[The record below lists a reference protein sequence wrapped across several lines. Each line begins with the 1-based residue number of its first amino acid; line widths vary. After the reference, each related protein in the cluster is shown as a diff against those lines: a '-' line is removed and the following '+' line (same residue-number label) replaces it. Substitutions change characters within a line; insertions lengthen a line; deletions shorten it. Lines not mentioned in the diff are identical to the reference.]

1 MSHRSGGGGR
11 YNSRYDGGEYSAY
24 GSTARTSSSGG
35 SRDFR
40 AVAPPAA
47 PGSNR
52 GYARQTQITH
62 TAALIPTYDQLI
74 KKPRTEEDYWNED
87 DEEPTTAKGNDE
99 SQSRHDDDNSDSE
112 EDPLDAFM
120 AGLSEEMKESEKES
134 KNKKKADGTDK
145 DKASKGIRDDIEVED
160 DEESYYRCVKENQLM
175 GTTGDDDDF
184 EIEYDEDGNP
194 IVPQRSKLIKPLPNT
209 DHSLIEYKMF
219 EKNFYN
225 EHPDISSLTHDEA
238 MKLRQKLGIRVLG
251 AMACNPVAS
260 FAHMNLD
267 GGLMKAIRKAQYEQ
281 PTPIQAQAIP
291 LALSG
296 RDIIG
301 IAKTGSGKTLAFLL
315 PLLVHLM
322 DQDELKEGDG
332 PIGLILAPTRELAMQ
347 IYIEAKKFAK
357 VYNVNVACC
366 FGGVSKWEQTKA
378 LSEGAELVVATPG
391 RMIDMIEKKGTNL
404 QRVTFLV
411 LDEADRMFDMGFE
424 PQVRSICNCVRPD
437 RQCLMFSATFK
448 KKIERLARDVL
459 TDPVKIIQGDIGEA
473 TEDVT
478 QIIIFIKSKEQKDI
492 DNEKFLW
499 LAENVVNLC
508 SQGSVLV
515 FVTKKA
521 NCEIVAEKLRQ
532 KDHNLGMLHGDIDQ
546 TERTKLIAAF
556 KRREFPILVA
566 SDVCARGLDISHI
579 RTVVNF
585 DTARDIDTHTHRVGR
600 TGRAGHKGTAYTLVC
615 EKDKEFAGH
624 LVRNLEGANQNVP
637 QQLMDLAMQSQWFR
651 KSRFKHGGGRGKQ
664 LEMKSRERPGLGSN
678 ASSGEASAMDKARAQ
693 VSAGSMSLS
702 ETFSAHTSGDKPVNR
717 FSVMKAAYGAQYRTQ
732 FRAASDQLLSQ
743 PYSQHIRQGQIVA
756 PERPPRPPQSAQPPP
771 AGGDTQKKKSR
782 WH

>member
-1 MSHRSGGGGR
+1 
-11 YNSRYDGGEYSAY
+11 
-24 GSTARTSSSGG
+24 
-35 SRDFR
+35 
-40 AVAPPAA
+40 
-47 PGSNR
+47 
-52 GYARQTQITH
+52 
-62 TAALIPTYDQLI
+62 
-74 KKPRTEEDYWNED
+74 
-87 DEEPTTAKGNDE
+87 
-99 SQSRHDDDNSDSE
+99 
-112 EDPLDAFM
+112 M
-120 AGLSEEMKESEKES
+120 AGLSEEMKESDRQS
-134 KNKKKADGTDK
+134 KAKKKGDRSDK
-145 DKASKGIRDDIEVED
+145 DKANKGIRDDIEIED
-160 DEESYYRCVKENQLM
+160 DEESYYRCVKENQLT
-175 GTTGDDDDF
+175 GTTADDDEI

-194 IVPQRSKLIKPLPNT
+194 IVPQKSKYIKPLPSV
-209 DHSLIEYKMF
+209 DHSIVEYKSF

-225 EHPDISSLTHDEA
+225 EHPDISSLSPDEA
-238 MKLRQKLGIRVLG
+238 NKLRQKLGIRVLG
-251 AMACNPVAS
+251 VMPCNPVAA

-347 IYIEAKKFAK
+347 IYTEAKKFAK
-357 VYNVNVACC
+357 VYNVSVACC
-366 FGGVSKWEQTKA
+366 FGGVSKWEQSKA
-378 LSEGAELVVATPG
+378 LSEGAEIVVGTPG

-478 QIIIFIKSKEQKDI
+478 QVMIFMKSKEQKDI
-492 DNEKFLW
+492 DKEKFLW
-499 LAENVVNLC
+499 LGEHIVELC
-508 SQGSVLV
+508 SRGSVLV

-521 NCEIVAEKLRQ
+521 SCEIVAEKLRQ
-532 KDHNLGMLHGDIDQ
+532 RDHKLGMLHGDIDQ
-546 TERTKLIAAF
+546 TERTKIIAAF
-556 KRREFPILVA
+556 KRQEFPVLVA

-600 TGRAGHKGTAYTLVC
+600 TGRAGNKGTAYTLVC

-624 LVRNLEGANQNVP
+624 LVRNLEGANQHVP

-664 LEMKSRERPGLGSN
+664 LEMKSRERPGLGST
-678 ASSGEASAMDKARAQ
+678 ASSGGDASAMDQARAQ
-693 VSAGSMSLS
+693 VSAGTMSLS

-732 FRAASDQLLSQ
+732 FRAASDQTLSQ
-743 PYSQHIRQGQIVA
+743 PYTQQARYGQIPPQRTPVT
-756 PERPPRPPQSAQPPP
+756 PQRPPTASPPS
-771 AGGDTQKKKSR
+771 GGGESQKKRSR